1 MEDPPALADVDGLAH
16 EFAEL
21 NGVRLHYVTG
31 GSGPLMV
38 FVHGLPQCW
47 YMYRHQLAEFS
58 RDHRVVAVDLRGF
71 NLSGKPQRLYEYGV
85 LPCALD
91 LHALVTK
98 LGYGEAVVMAHDI
111 GVAVGWSFTL
121 HYPEMVKALVTVG
134 GAHPALFER
143 ELRDNPEQQQASR
156 HWLSLRRP
164 GSEDFYREND
174 FGLFRSIFERMPFL
188 TEQDRASYLRSWRE
202 PGAIDGILAWTR
214 REGWGPPED
223 STPAKGNYVPEVS
236 PLTTNVPV
244 LAVYGDADPYI
255 RPGCYR
261 GLGEYAARLE
271 VKSVPG
277 AGHWICEEAPS
288 LVNGYVRGFLAATAQ
303 PLVKTGPAIPG

>member
-1 MEDPPALADVDGLAH
+1 MENSPALADVDGLEH
-16 EFAEL
+16 EFMDL

-71 NLSGKPQRLYEYGV
+71 NLSGRPQQLYEYGV
-85 LPCALD
+85 LPSTVD
-91 LHALVTK
+91 LHALVTA

-111 GVAVGWSFTL
+111 GAAVGWSFTL
-121 HYPEMVKALVTVG
+121 HYPEMTTALVTVG

-143 ELRDNPEQQQASR
+143 ELRENAEQQKASR

-164 GSEDFYREND
+164 GSEAFYRKND
-174 FGLFRSIFERMPFL
+174 FGLFRAIFAEMPFL
-188 TEQDRASYLRSWRE
+188 TDEDQAAYLRSWRE
-202 PGAIDGILAWTR
+202 PGAIEGILAWTR
-214 REGWGPPED
+214 REGWGPPEG

-236 PLTTNVPV
+236 PLTTSVPV

-255 RPGCYR
+255 LPGCYR
-261 GLGEYAARLE
+261 GLGEYATHLE

-277 AGHWICEEAPS
+277 AGHWTCEEAPS
-288 LVNGYVRGFLAATAQ
+288 LVNDHVRSFLAATKQDAA
-303 PLVKTGPAIPG
+303 KSPAILG